1 MKNDNFSCE
10 NCGGMMRFDSKTQSL
25 KCENCG
31 TEKTL
36 PRTLTWERHRLDEYD
51 HLLKKESDNS
61 LTVVECQSCGATI
74 EMDPHISSG
83 KCPYCNSNIVIS
95 EKAVSLLEPDGLRP
109 FRVDQRDVG
118 RIFSNWVKKRWFAP
132 NALKTLYQAGKIMGI
147 YLPYWSFDNNA
158 DCDYTALGGIDRTE
172 TYYEDGKEKTR
183 IVTDWYSVR
192 GNVQN
197 DFKNIIMRASR
208 SLKDNLLKSLGGFD
222 LENTIN
228 FDTGYLSGYAS
239 EVFQVPMREGYVE
252 AKEVMENELEGMVR
266 SDVLRR
272 YDRVKSISMNIY
284 WSDEFYRLLMLPVYS
299 TSYSFNGK
307 SYQVLIN
314 GENGTVVGEYPKSII
329 KITLAIIA
337 AIIVICILYFLFFKD

>member
-83 KCPYCNSNIVIS
+83 KCPYCASNIVIS

-109 FRVDQRDVG
+109 FQVDQRDVG

-197 DFKNIIMRASR
+197 DFKNIIMRASK
-208 SLKDNLLKSLGGFD
+208 SLKDNLLRSLGGFD

-329 KITLAIIA
+329 KITFAIIA